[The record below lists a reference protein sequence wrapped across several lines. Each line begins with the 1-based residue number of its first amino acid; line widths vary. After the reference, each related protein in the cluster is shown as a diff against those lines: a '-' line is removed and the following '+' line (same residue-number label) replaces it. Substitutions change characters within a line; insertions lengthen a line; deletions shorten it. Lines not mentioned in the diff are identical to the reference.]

1 MSDKLEG
8 FQLISGDSCLAFAA
22 MFEFVIILVAA
33 VGLGGFR
40 MGLGIYGARF
50 WSPPGG
56 CVRPSNGHWDQHP
69 RHGYGTET

>member
-1 MSDKLEG
+1 
-8 FQLISGDSCLAFAA
+8 
-22 MFEFVIILVAA
+22 MFEFMIILVAA

-50 WSPPGG
+50 WSPPSG
-56 CVRPSNGHWDQHP
+56 CVSPSNGHWDQHP